1 MRKHLVNASPR
12 HHVPAKKDPHG
23 SANRLYRDGFTRT
36 RVLSST
42 GRRERNGLGGLLVG
56 LARAETSAFI
66 QSGQRR
72 LGNQMLAGLAFDV
85 SA

>member
-1 MRKHLVNASPR
+1 MQKHLVNASPR

-36 RVLSST
+36 RVPSST
-42 GRRERNGLGGLLVG
+42 GRR
-56 LARAETSAFI
+56 ARASGRPSAFI

-72 LGNQMLAGLAFDV
+72 LGNPMLAGLAFDV
-85 SA
+85 LA